1 MSTIHL
7 VIVADSTD
15 SSIGTSVVTD
25 IERVQKHFL
34 AYSELCEM
42 WLSVRVIQGTNFVK
56 EKIVRDVQN
65 FFVQS
70 DDVIVFYYTGHG
82 FRNESK
88 DDPWPLIFLG
98 HDEFGAPEGFDVR
111 WIYQMFQQKNP
122 RLLLMITDSCQEDI
136 PAARHPNG

>member
-34 AYSELCEM
+34 SYSELCEM

-82 FRNESK
+82 FREWSRSLV
-88 DDPWPLIFLG
+88 PPPQVQT
-98 HDEFGAPEGFDVR
+98 A
-111 WIYQMFQQKNP
+111 
-122 RLLLMITDSCQEDI
+122 
-136 PAARHPNG
+136 